1 MTYLLMA
8 LSSFL
13 GCFAAIMLW
22 SNYQKMI
29 RIKVMRELQKE
40 LVGKLETEMTF
51 QQLASQIRADWEKDN
66 GYEYE

>member
-13 GCFAAIMLW
+13 GCFAATMLW
-22 SNYQKMI
+22 SSYQKMI
-29 RIKVMRELQKE
+29 RVKIMRELQKE

-66 GYEYE
+66 GYGYE